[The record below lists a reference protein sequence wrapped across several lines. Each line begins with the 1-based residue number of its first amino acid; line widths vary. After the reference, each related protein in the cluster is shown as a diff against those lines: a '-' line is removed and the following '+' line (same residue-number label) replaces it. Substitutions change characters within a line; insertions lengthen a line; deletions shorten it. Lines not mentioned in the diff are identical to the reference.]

1 MKLRYMIE
9 PLAAR
14 HNRAAFEC
22 GEPSLN
28 DFLKRYARQNDERG
42 LGRTFVAVLPDDAR
56 IYGYYTLAS
65 GALQAETVPE
75 KLPRYPT
82 PTIHLGRLAVDASA
96 KGHGLG
102 RLLLLDALRRA
113 WLTSEQLGVYA
124 VEVYA
129 LNETVR
135 AFYLKYG
142 FAPLLDGD
150 LHLYLT
156 MRAIRMLDFSA

>member
-1 MKLRYMIE
+1 
-9 PLAAR
+9 
-14 HNRAAFEC
+14 
-22 GEPSLN
+22 LN

-42 LGRTFVAVLPDDAR
+42 LGRTFVAVLPDDPR

-65 GALQAETVPE
+65 GALQPETVPE

-82 PTIHLGRLAVDASA
+82 PIIHLGRLAVDTSS
-96 KGHGLG
+96 KGQGLG
-102 RLLLLDALRRA
+102 RILLLDALNLA
-113 WLTSEQLGVYA
+113 LQTSERLGVYA

-129 LNETVR
+129 LNETAR

-156 MRAIRMLDFSA
+156 MRAIRMLGLGV